1 MARKSRKAVIQAAL
15 DGQPMPEECKAA
27 QPVIWNVGGYVRLS
41 IMETRD
47 RKDSQALSNQKE
59 LLRNFV
65 SQKPDLKLCGLY
77 ADNGETGTNFDRSEF
92 QRMMADIQAGRIN
105 CVVVKDLSRFGRIA
119 MEAGDY
125 LERVFPFLGVRF
137 ISIGD
142 GYDSAAPNAGDAL
155 TVALRNLVNEA
166 YSMDISRKS
175 GSVLRQKQQRG
186 EFIGAYA
193 AYGYLRNPKD
203 VHRIIIDPETAPIVR
218 EIFRRAAE
226 GEGVR
231 SILRWLNT
239 EGILSPGTYRYRK
252 GICLDKRFADGK
264 PKPWG
269 QMTLKVML
277 YSRKVS
283 QDVKTAKRQCAA
295 RGECIA
301 AYPFYGYVKGAADRR
316 RLEVDPPAA
325 ETVRLVFSLWI
336 EGNSIEDI
344 AHILNERQIPSPSA
358 RKRELGAK
366 RTSWSR
372 LREEIPWTNQAVRV
386 MLRNERYTGKLISL
400 RTARQELGNP
410 NQRAVPKEDWIVV
423 EDAFEAIIDK
433 ETFQRAQ
440 AMFRTV
446 PPRPPRRQTGYSLPL
461 FYRKIVCGVCGQGL
475 MRQKAPRTYYRCKEK
490 HGPLAARCKAV
501 RVYEDDLTACVLSE
515 LQGRAAVSISEA
527 DEADTKE
534 NANTLQAQITAL
546 EQQIEKQWS
555 AKKDAFVKWD
565 SGVISKAAYEDI
577 SAEKRWEIQRL
588 EQEVEGLKE
597 LLRNGRSTEDEY
609 PEQLVKAAEVSE
621 PNREM
626 VNALIWVINVFDDG
640 RIEVEWNTRD
650 TVGKAARISFIGGE
664 H

>member
-1 MARKSRKAVIQAAL
+1 MMAKYI
-15 DGQPMPEECKAA
+15 
-27 QPVIWNVGGYVRLS
+27 RLS
-41 IMETRD
+41 
-47 RKDSQALSNQKE
+47 SQDDDCGPGEKLESNSIANQRSLLNHYIVARPELAERSALE
-59 LLRNFV
+59 FV
-65 SQKPDLKLCGLY
+65 DDGH
-77 ADNGETGTNFDRSEF
+77 TGTNFDRPGV
-92 QRMMADIQAGRIN
+92 QALFAGVKRGEID
-105 CVVVKDLSRFGRIA
+105 CIIVKDLSRFGRNSA
-119 MEAGDY
+119 ETCDY
-125 LERVFPFLGVRF
+125 LERIFPALQVRF
-137 ISIGD
+137 IAVND
-142 GYDSAAPNAGDAL
+142 GYDSKARQYGSAGDL
-155 TVALRNLVNEA
+155 
-166 YSMDISRKS
+166 
-175 GSVLRQKQQRG
+175 
-186 EFIGAYA
+186 
-193 AYGYLRNPKD
+193 D
-203 VHRIIIDPETAPIVR
+203 V
-218 EIFRRAAE
+218 
-226 GEGVR
+226 GVR
-231 SILRWLNT
+231 SIMN
-239 EGILSPGTYRYRK
+239 E
-252 GICLDKRFADGK
+252 
-264 PKPWG
+264 
-269 QMTLKVML
+269 L

-400 RTARQELGNP
+400 RTVRQELGNP

-423 EDAFEAIIDK
+423 EDAFEAIIDR

-440 AMFRTV
+440 TMFRTI

-534 NANTLQAQITAL
+534 NIGNLQVQIAAL

-555 AKKDAFVKWD
+555 AKKDAFVKWN

-588 EQEVEGLKE
+588 EQEAEGLKE
-597 LLRNGRSTEDEY
+597 LLRNGRSTEDES

-621 PNREM
+621 LNREM
-626 VNALIWVINVFDDG
+626 VTTLIQVISVFDDG
-640 RIEVEWNTRD
+640 RIKVEWNTRD
-650 TVGKAARISFIGGE
+650 TVGKATRISFIGGV